1 MFAARPRA
9 GLRSARDEGG
19 LVQLL
24 HRLSPAVQ
32 TDSSTTAEEEHCWD
46 GGTGFLQEEGGRGEH
61 SSFCCEVWE
70 VP

>member
-9 GLRSARDEGG
+9 GLRSARDEGS

-32 TDSSTTAEEEHCWD
+32 TDSSTTAEEEGWRD
-46 GGTGFLQEEGGRGEH
+46 RLSAEGRRT
-61 SSFCCEVWE
+61 WRAQLILL
-70 VP
+70 